1 MTAIPRALAR
11 DEKATQLIRI
21 SPTPGVESIA
31 LADTTSNEHPPL
43 SRFRAAALLTL
54 VAGCGTEFTV
64 AEVETDG
71 VESLS
76 GPMSDTDSTS
86 PTDPTDDP
94 TMDAG
99 TDSMGTDT
107 DGTGTSTGPACPGEE
122 NACGGCDPLPQ
133 TVGEACNGCDD
144 LAWECDG
151 QNTVVCGG
159 FDPAARQFWPDA
171 DADGFGDAESDGI
184 RTCEEPP
191 RGWVDNGRDC
201 LDDDPEVNPDGIE
214 VCNGLDDDCDDATD
228 EAPTEF
234 CDDVCCSFELYCDG
248 TACVPKC
255 EGMGDICGADLDMC
269 CGAGEVCFANTCVT
283 PGDDCEF
290 TEECPVG
297 QICAQS
303 TGQCVPED
311 AAPDCEFIPPVG
323 EFEPEIGGHWT
334 DADTVVDPL
343 RNDVV
348 ATPIV
353 LNLTDDNADG
363 LTNNDDI
370 PDIAF
375 LTYDRQGD
383 GCCNRRATLR
393 IVSGQPEADGSMHE
407 LGTINEAL
415 LEGGYRLTNDAGI
428 AAADLDGAGVPEL
441 VALTLTST
449 NQVQGTAAFRRTA
462 DDGSA
467 WELLWHNPTYPT
479 WNVHTRGGPVAS
491 IADLDADGNPE
502 VIVGNVAL
510 NGQDG
515 TLLWDGLTSDLPPGA
530 APAGVGNNGF
540 LGPTSAVADVD
551 LDGNLEVAA
560 GNTLYDYDGTVLWSF
575 DYGGTSNSACGGNI
589 PCDGFNAIANFD
601 DDDEGEI
608 VIIRRGEVFILDTDG
623 TQLHRIALPVDNCAF
638 NESGPPT
645 VADFDGD
652 GVPEIGTASADF
664 YVVADPYECTGNPLP
679 TTCTGPGILWQA
691 ANQDCS
697 SRVTA
702 SSVFDFEGDG
712 NAEVVYADETDL
724 LILDGRTGAVIRT
737 LGPHDSHTRIEM
749 PVIADVDNDGNAE
762 IVVGENTA
770 EQGIVVWEDT
780 SDNWVRT
787 RRVWNQ
793 HAYAI
798 THITEDG
805 TVPAM
810 MEVNWLNER
819 YNNFRQNVQPDGL
832 FAAPDA
838 VLGGNICT
846 PTETDDGWALDLSV
860 LVRNDGA
867 LSIPAGTAVAIVLDD
882 GMSTTL
888 LLETQTT
895 ILLAP
900 GQFEVLTLTVA
911 LPPGVVPP
919 VTIQAIVDP
928 GSDEAPSG
936 AMNECNED
944 NNAAD
949 TLCALPG

>member
-1 MTAIPRALAR
+1 M
-11 DEKATQLIRI
+11 K
-21 SPTPGVESIA
+21 S
-31 LADTTSNEHPPL
+31 
-43 SRFRAAALLTL
+43 SRSLRAAGLALFALG
-54 VAGCGTEFTV
+54 GCGTEF
-64 AEVETDG
+64 AEAEEGTDG
-71 VESLS
+71 VDSLT
-76 GPMSDTDSTS
+76 GVDTERDTDPVPTS
-86 PTDPTDDP
+86 ATDDP
-94 TMDAG
+94 TIDAG
-99 TDSMGTDT
+99 TDSNGTEDT
-107 DGTGTSTGPACPGEE
+107 DPGDSDDTDSGSNCPGEE
-122 NACGGCDPLPQ
+122 NPCGGCDDLPQ
-133 TVGEACNGCDD
+133 TLGEPCNGCDD

-151 QNTVVCGG
+151 EEAVVCGG
-159 FDPAARQFWPDA
+159 FDPASTQYWPDE
-171 DADGFGDAESDGI
+171 DEDGFGDADTNGV
-184 RTCEEPP
+184 RTCDGPP
-191 RGWVDNGRDC
+191 AGWVDNDADC
-201 LDDDPEVNPDGIE
+201 RDDDEAVNPDATE
-214 VCNGLDDDCDDATD
+214 VCNGLDDDCNGETD

-234 CDDVCCSFELYCDG
+234 CDDVCCSFELFCDG

-255 EGMGDICGADLDMC
+255 EDEGDICGEGLDEC
-269 CGAGEVCFANTCVT
+269 CAAGEVCFANTCVT

-323 EFEPEIGGHWT
+323 EFDPEIGGQWT

-353 LNLTDDNADG
+353 INLTDDNDDGVTDNAD
-363 LTNNDDI
+363 T

-393 IVSGQPEADGSMHE
+393 IVSGQSEMDGSMTE
-407 LGTINEAL
+407 LGTINESL
-415 LEGGYRLTNDAGI
+415 LADGYRLTNDAGI
-428 AAADLDGAGVPEL
+428 AAADLDGDGVPEL
-441 VALTLTST
+441 VAMTLTSD
-449 NQVQGTAAFRRTA
+449 NEPQGTAAFRRTSE
-462 DDGSA
+462 DGSA
-467 WELLWHNPTYPT
+467 WELLWHNQTYPT
-479 WNVHTRGGPVAS
+479 WDVHTRGGPVAS
-491 IADLDADGNPE
+491 IADLDADGDAE
-502 VIVGNVAL
+502 IVIGNIAL

-515 TLLWDGLTSDLPPGA
+515 SLLWDGLTADVPMGEA
-530 APAGVGNNGF
+530 AAGVGNNGF
-540 LGPTSAVADVD
+540 LGPSSAVADID
-551 LDGNLEVAA
+551 LDGDLEVAA
-560 GNTLYDYDGTVLWSF
+560 GNTLYDFDGTILWSY
-575 DYGGTSNSACGGNI
+575 DYGGTANSACHNGNVL

-601 DDDEGEI
+601 DDDEGEV
-608 VIIRRGEVFILDTDG
+608 VIIRRGEVFVLDTDG
-623 TQLHRIALPVDNCAF
+623 TELHRIALPVDDCPY

-645 VADFDGD
+645 IADFDGD

-664 YVVADPYECTGNPLP
+664 YVVADPYECTGMPLP
-679 TTCTGPGILWQA
+679 KTCAAEGILWQTP
-691 ANQDCS
+691 NQDCS

-724 LILDGRTGAVIRT
+724 LILDGRTGANITT

-762 IVVGENTA
+762 IVVGENTD
-770 EQGIVVWEDT
+770 EQGIVVWEDA

-805 TVPAM
+805 DVPAV
-810 MEVNWLNER
+810 METNWLNER

-846 PTETDDGWALDLSV
+846 PLETDEGWDIDLSV

-867 LSIPAGTAVAIVLDD
+867 LSIPAGTDVAIVLDD
-882 GMSTTL
+882 GMSTTV
-888 LLETQTT
+888 LLETQTS
-895 ILLAP
+895 IALAP
-900 GQFEVLTLTVA
+900 GQLEVLSLTLS
-911 LPPGVVPP
+911 LPAGVVPP

-928 GSDEAPSG
+928 ADEDSPNG
-936 AMNECNED
+936 DMNECNED
-944 NNAAD
+944 NNVAD

>member
-1 MTAIPRALAR
+1 MGCPTLGLADCTWVNSGRLQRIMGIHLLALSACGDFATAQEDTDGIGSLSDSMTESDTESPSTT
-11 DEKATQLIRI
+11 E
-21 SPTPGVESIA
+21 SPTS
-31 LADTTSNEHPPL
+31 
-43 SRFRAAALLTL
+43 
-54 VAGCGTEFTV
+54 
-64 AEVETDG
+64 
-71 VESLS
+71 
-76 GPMSDTDSTS
+76 
-86 PTDPTDDP
+86 DPTL
-94 TMDAG
+94 ASG
-99 TDSMGTDT
+99 TDSDGTDSDT
-107 DGTGTSTGPACPGEE
+107 EETETGSACLGEE
-122 NACGGCDPLPQ
+122 NACGGCDELPQ
-133 TVGEACNGCDD
+133 TLGEACNECDD

-151 QNTVVCGG
+151 ENTVVCGG
-159 FDPAARQFWPDA
+159 FDPNAEQFWPDA
-171 DADGFGDAESDGI
+171 DSDGYGDANDDGV
-184 RTCEEPP
+184 RTCGDAPE
-191 RGWVDNGRDC
+191 GWVSNDADC
-201 LDDDPEVNPDGIE
+201 LDDNEDVNPDGIE
-214 VCNGLDDDCDDATD
+214 VCNGLDDNCDNNID
-228 EAPTEF
+228 EGPTEF
-234 CDDVCCSFELYCDG
+234 CDDVCCSFELVCDG

-255 EGMGDICGADLDMC
+255 EDDNDICGADLDTC
-269 CGAGEVCFANTCVT
+269 CGDGEVCFATTCVV

-323 EFEPEIGGHWT
+323 EFEPVIGGQWT
-334 DADTVVDPL
+334 AADTAVDPQ

-353 LNLTDDNADG
+353 LNLTDDNDDG
-363 LTNNDDI
+363 LTNNNDT

-383 GCCNRRATLR
+383 GCCNRRSTLR
-393 IVSGQPEADGSMHE
+393 ITSGQPEADGSMLE

-415 LEGGYRLTNDAGI
+415 LADGYRLTNDAGI
-428 AAADLDGAGVPEL
+428 AGADLDGDGVPEL
-441 VALTLTST
+441 VALTLNSS
-449 NQVQGTAAFRRTA
+449 NQPQGTAAFRRTEA
-462 DDGSA
+462 DGSA
-467 WELLWHNPTYPT
+467 WELMWHNQTYPT
-479 WNVHTRGGPVAS
+479 WNVHTRGGPIAS
-491 IADLDADGNPE
+491 IADLDGSGTPE
-502 VIVGNVAL
+502 VIVGNIAL

-515 TLLWDGLTSDLPPGA
+515 SLLWDGLASTVPDGQA
-530 APAGVGNNGF
+530 AAGVGNNGF
-540 LGPTSAVADVD
+540 LGPSSAVADVD

-560 GNTLYDYDGTVLWSF
+560 GNTLYDHEGNILWSY
-575 DYGGTSNSACGGNI
+575 DYGATSNSACHNGTSLT
-589 PCDGFNAIANFD
+589 CDGFTAIANFD
-601 DDDEGEI
+601 DDDEGEV
-608 VIIRRGEVFILDTDG
+608 VIIRLGEVFVLDTDG
-623 TQLHRIALPVDNCAF
+623 TELQRVQLPVIDCAY

-645 VADFDGD
+645 IADFDGD
-652 GVPEIGTASADF
+652 GQPEIGTASADY
-664 YVVADPYECTGNPLP
+664 YVVADPYECTGDPLP
-679 TTCTGPGILWQA
+679 DTCVSEGILWQA
-691 ANQDCS
+691 VNQDCS

-712 NAEVVYADETDL
+712 NAEVVYADENDL

-762 IVVGENTA
+762 IIVGENTD
-770 EQGIVVWEDT
+770 EQGIVVWEDA

-793 HAYAI
+793 HAYSI

-805 TVPAM
+805 TVPAA

-819 YNNFRQNVQPDGL
+819 FNNFRQNVQPDGL

-846 PTETDDGWALDLSV
+846 PFETADGWEVQLSV

-867 LSIPAGTAVAIVLDD
+867 LSIPAGTDVAILLDD

-888 LLETQTT
+888 LLETQTS
-895 ILLAP
+895 IELAP
-900 GQFEVLTLTVA
+900 GQFEVLSLTVP
-911 LPPGVVPP
+911 LPADVAPP

-928 GSDEAPSG
+928 GSVDSPNG

-944 NNAAD
+944 NNLAD

>member
-1 MTAIPRALAR
+1 MRITSLSLLAISACGESFVEASE
-11 DEKATQLIRI
+11 DTDGIGSVSET
-21 SPTPGVESIA
+21 TPG
-31 LADTTSNEHPPL
+31 TTTGNTTQDP
-43 SRFRAAALLTL
+43 T
-54 VAGCGTEFTV
+54 
-64 AEVETDG
+64 
-71 VESLS
+71 
-76 GPMSDTDSTS
+76 
-86 PTDPTDDP
+86 TDPTLDS
-94 TMDAG
+94 G
-99 TDSMGTDT
+99 TDSDGVDSDT
-107 DGTGTSTGPACPGEE
+107 EATESGSACPGEE
-122 NACGGCDPLPQ
+122 NACGGCEALPQ
-133 TVGEACNGCDD
+133 TLGEACNECDD

-151 QNTVVCGG
+151 GDGVVCGG
-159 FDPAARQFWPDA
+159 FDPNSTQYWPDA
-171 DADGFGDAESDGI
+171 DSDGYGDANDDGI
-184 RTCEEPP
+184 RTCAAAPE
-191 RGWVDNGRDC
+191 GWVDNDADC
-201 LDDDPEVNPDGIE
+201 LDDNEDVNPDGVE
-214 VCNGLDDDCDDATD
+214 VCNGLDDNCDNSVD
-228 EAPTEF
+228 EGPTEF
-234 CDDVCCSFELYCDG
+234 CDDVCCSFELVCDG

-255 EGMGDICGADLDMC
+255 DNDNDICGADLDTC
-269 CGAGEVCFANTCVT
+269 CGDDEVCFANTCVV

-323 EFEPEIGGHWT
+323 EFEPEIGGQWT
-334 DADTVVDPL
+334 DADTVVDPM
-343 RNDVV
+343 RDDVV

-353 LNLTDDNADG
+353 LNLTDDNDDGVTDNAD
-363 LTNNDDI
+363 T

-375 LTYDRQGD
+375 LTYDLGGD

-393 IVSGQPEADGSMHE
+393 VVSGQPEADGSMLE
-407 LGTINEAL
+407 LGAINEAL
-415 LEGGYRLTNDAGI
+415 LEDGFRLTNDAGI
-428 AAADLDGAGVPEL
+428 AGADLDGDGVAEL
-441 VALTLTST
+441 VALTLNAS
-449 NQVQGTAAFRRTA
+449 NQPQGTAAFRRTEA
-462 DDGSA
+462 DGSA

-491 IADLDADGNPE
+491 IADLDADGAPE
-502 VIVGNVAL
+502 VVVGNVAL

-515 TLLWDGLTSDLPPGA
+515 TLLWDGLTSMVPDGESTS
-530 APAGVGNNGF
+530 GVGNNGF
-540 LGPTSAVADVD
+540 LGPSSAIADVD
-551 LDGNLEVAA
+551 LDGMLEVAA
-560 GNTLYDYDGTVLWSF
+560 GNTLYNHDGTIAWSYDF
-575 DYGGTSNSACGGNI
+575 GGTANSACHNGNVLT
-589 PCDGFNAIANFD
+589 CDGFNAIANFD

-608 VIIRRGEVFILDTDG
+608 VLIRRGEVFILDTDG
-623 TQLHRIALPVDNCAF
+623 TELHRVPLPVDNCGF

-652 GVPEIGTASADF
+652 GQPEIGTASADF
-664 YVVADPYECTGNPLP
+664 YVVADPYECTGDPLP
-679 TTCTGPGILWQA
+679 DTCTSEGILWQA
-691 ANQDCS
+691 PNADCS

-712 NAEVVYADETDL
+712 NAEVVYADELDL

-737 LGPHDSHTRIEM
+737 LNPHNSHTRIEM
-749 PVIADVDNDGNAE
+749 PVVADVDNDGNAE
-762 IVVGENTA
+762 IVLGGNGSSE
-770 EQGIVVWEDT
+770 GIVVWEDA

-793 HAYAI
+793 HAYSI

-805 TVPAM
+805 TVPAA

-819 YNNFRQNVQPDGL
+819 FNNFRQNVQPDGL

-846 PTETDDGWALDLSV
+846 PSETADGWEVQLSV

-867 LSIPAGTAVAIVLDD
+867 LSIPAGTDVAILLDD

-895 ILLAP
+895 IDLAP
-900 GQFEVLTLTVA
+900 GQFEVLSLTLPLPADVA
-911 LPPGVVPP
+911 PP

-928 GSDEAPSG
+928 SSVDAPNG
-936 AMNECNED
+936 DMNECNED
-944 NNAAD
+944 NNLAD

>member
-1 MTAIPRALAR
+1 V
-11 DEKATQLIRI
+11 
-21 SPTPGVESIA
+21 G
-31 LADTTSNEHPPL
+31 
-43 SRFRAAALLTL
+43 AA
-54 VAGCGTEFTV
+54 
-64 AEVETDG
+64 VETEG

-76 GPMSDTDSTS
+76 DTAVDTDTDATDPTGESDPTLGTDSAGSDTD
-86 PTDPTDDP
+86 D
-94 TMDAG
+94 
-99 TDSMGTDT
+99 TDSATDT
-107 DGTGTSTGPACPGEE
+107 GSACPGQE
-122 NACGGCDPLPQ
+122 NACGGCDALPE
-133 TVGEACNGCDD
+133 TVGEPCNGCAD
-144 LAWECDG
+144 LAWECEGND
-151 QNTVVCGG
+151 TVVCGG
-159 FDPAARQFWPDA
+159 FDANAEQFWPDA
-171 DADGFGDAESDGI
+171 DDDGFGDAQSDGI
-184 RTCEEPP
+184 RTCEGAPE
-191 RGWVDNGRDC
+191 GWVGNDTDC
-201 LDDDPEVNPDGIE
+201 LDDDPDVHPDALE
-214 VCNGLDDDCDDATD
+214 VCNGLDDDCNGATD

-234 CDDVCCSFELYCDG
+234 CDDVCCSFELMCDG
-248 TACVPKC
+248 SACVPRC
-255 EGMGDICGADLDMC
+255 EGDNDICGEDLDVC
-269 CGAGEVCFANTCVT
+269 CGDDEVCFAGTCVV

-323 EFEPEIGGHWT
+323 EFEPEIGGQWT
-334 DADTVVDPL
+334 DDDTAVDPL

-363 LTNNDDI
+363 LTNNDDT

-393 IVSGQPEADGSMHE
+393 IVSGQPQADGSMLE
-407 LGTINEAL
+407 LGTINESL

-428 AAADLDGAGVPEL
+428 AAADLDGDGVPEL
-441 VALTLTST
+441 VASTLTSS
-449 NQVQGTAAFRRTA
+449 NQPQGTAAFRRTA
-462 DDGSA
+462 DDGSTWA
-467 WELLWHNPTYPT
+467 LLWHNPTYPT
-479 WNVHTRGGPVAS
+479 FNTHTRGGPVAS
-491 IADLDADGNPE
+491 IADLDADGNAE
-502 VIVGNVAL
+502 VIVGNIAL

-515 TLLWDGLTSDLPPGA
+515 TLLWDGLTSTVPDGQA
-530 APAGVGNNGF
+530 SAGVGNNGF
-540 LGPTSAVADVD
+540 LGPTSAVADID
-551 LDGNLEVAA
+551 LDGDLEVAA
-560 GNTLYDYDGTVLWSF
+560 GNTLYDYDGTILWSY
-575 DYGGTSNSACGGNI
+575 DYGGTANSACHTGTGL
-589 PCDGFNAIANFD
+589 PCDGFNAVANFD
-601 DDDEGEI
+601 DDDEGEV

-623 TQLHRIALPVDNCAF
+623 TELHRVPLPVDNCPY

-652 GVPEIGTASADF
+652 GQPEIGTASADF
-664 YVVADPYECTGNPLP
+664 YVVADPYECTGDPLP
-679 TTCTGPGILWQA
+679 KTCAAEGILWQVP
-691 ANQDCS
+691 NNDCS

-724 LILDGRTGAVIRT
+724 LILDGRTGANIRT

-762 IVVGENTA
+762 IVVGENTD
-770 EQGIVVWEDT
+770 EQGIVVWEDS

-805 TVPAM
+805 TVPAV
-810 MEVNWLNER
+810 METNWLNER

-846 PTETDDGWALDLSV
+846 PSETDEGWHVELSV

-867 LSIPAGTAVAIVLDD
+867 LMIPAGTDVAIVLDD
-882 GMSTTL
+882 GMSTTV
-888 LLETQTT
+888 LLETQTSMA
-895 ILLAP
+895 LAP
-900 GQFEVLTLTVA
+900 GQFEVLGLTVP
-911 LPPGVVPP
+911 LPAGVVPP
-919 VTIQAIVDP
+919 VTIRAIVDP
-928 GSDEAPSG
+928 GSDKAPNG
-936 AMNECNED
+936 DMNECDEG
-944 NNAAD
+944 NNLAD